1 MGSVKTWLAAAAL
14 CAAAA
19 STWASGAQDLLSTLD
34 RAAQPAPEPSVTV
47 RLVAQNEGLTPQAE
61 NLLAVVLE
69 HAPGW
74 HTYWRMPGDAGLTT
88 QFSFTT
94 PKDVRLTDPRFPL
107 PERHNDKG
115 IVSFSYGG
123 TAVFPFEAEIPRFP
137 EGRSARISIHVSYL
151 ACKDVCIPGEGTAEI
166 TLPYEVAPKPSA
178 DAELVSNAIV
188 NVPEVADIRGVRA
201 VYEEDRLKVTVPAS
215 EVHVEKSLSF
225 YPLDERVLK
234 LSDEPQHQTEEDGS
248 ASILMTLAPEFLQEP
263 RATLSGVFVGD
274 GGPAAGGWAIET
286 SFPLE
291 KGAVPK
297 PAVFSGALPVAGS
310 GASVTTLTAIVF
322 AFLGGL
328 ILNLMPCVFPILSLK
343 ILQLIEGYRRGER
356 LLPHGIAF
364 TGGVLVTM
372 GVLAGA
378 LLALRGVGMALG
390 WGFQL
395 QSPWVVSLL
404 LVLFVAITINLLGV
418 FEFTAASHLADT
430 RVARSAPRT
439 GAASSFFTGILAVI
453 VASPCTAPFMGAALG
468 YAVTQPAVEAIAV
481 FLSLGLGMAL
491 PWLLL
496 CIFPGWSR
504 MLPRPGA
511 WMDVF
516 RKVMAI
522 PMALAVVWLGW
533 VLSKQVSLNGMLL
546 MLAGCGSAAIALW
559 LLGREQW
566 GRGRNRV
573 LMGVTSFLAAG
584 AIAVIATGEFDR
596 AATAQGRGVWQP
608 WSEEAVRASLAEG
621 RPVFVDFTAAWCV
634 TCQANKVA
642 ALDRDEVQ
650 TAFRDGNLT
659 LLMGDW
665 TNRDPAIT
673 DILSR
678 FGRSGVP
685 LYLLY
690 RPDGTVQVL
699 PELLTPGIVLDAVK
713 GGQQ

>member
-1 MGSVKTWLAAAAL
+1 MGSIKTWLAAAAL

-19 STWASGAQDLLSTLD
+19 SSWASGARDFLSTLD
-34 RAAQPAPEPSVTV
+34 RSAQPASEPSVTV
-47 RLVAQNEGLTPQAE
+47 RLVAQNKGLTPQAE

-88 QFSFTT
+88 QFSFTA
-94 PKDVRLTDPRFPL
+94 PKDIRLSDPRFPL

-123 TAVFPFEAEIPRFP
+123 TAVFPFEAEVPRFP
-137 EGRSARISIHVSYL
+137 EGRSAHISIHVSYL
-151 ACKDVCIPGEGTAEI
+151 ACKDVCIPGEGTASI
-166 TLPYEVAPKPSA
+166 TLPYEVAPRPSDSA
-178 DAELVSNAIV
+178 DLVSNAIV
-188 NVPEVADIRGVRA
+188 DVPEVTDLSSIRA
-201 VYEEDRLKVTVPAS
+201 VYEEDRLKVTIPAS
-215 EVHVEKSLSF
+215 EVHVEKDLSF

-234 LSDEPQHQTEEDGS
+234 LSEEPRHQTEEDGS
-248 ASILMTLAPEFLQEP
+248 TSLLLTLDSDFLQNP
-263 RATLSGVFVGD
+263 RNTLSGVFVGD
-274 GGPAAGGWAIET
+274 GGPSAGGWAIET

-291 KGAVPK
+291 KGTVPK
-297 PAVFSGALPVAGS
+297 PATFSGALPVTDS
-310 GASVTTLTAIVF
+310 SASVTTVTAIFF

-343 ILQLIEGYRRGER
+343 ILQLIEGFRKGEK

-372 GVLAGA
+372 CALSGA
-378 LLALRGVGMALG
+378 LLTLRGVGMALG

-404 LVLFVAITINLLGV
+404 LVLFVAITINLLGI
-418 FEFTAASHLADT
+418 FEFTAASHLADS
-430 RVARSAPRT
+430 RVARSAPKT
-439 GAASSFFTGILAVI
+439 GTASSFFTGILAVI
-453 VASPCTAPFMGAALG
+453 VASPCTAPFMGAGLG
-468 YAVTQPAVEAIAV
+468 YAVTQPAIEAIAV
-481 FLSLGLGMAL
+481 FLALGLGMAL

-504 MLPRPGA
+504 MLPKPGA
-511 WMDVF
+511 WMDIF

-522 PMALAVVWLGW
+522 PMALAVIWLGW
-533 VLSKQVSLNGMLL
+533 VLSKQVNLNGMLL
-546 MLAGCGSAAIALW
+546 MLAGCSSAAIALW

-566 GRGRNRV
+566 GRGRNRI
-573 LMGVTSFLAAG
+573 LMGVTAFLAAA
-584 AIAVIATGEFDR
+584 AIAAIATGEFDR
-596 AATAQGRGVWQP
+596 AASRGRGAWQP
-608 WSEEAVRASLAEG
+608 WSETAVKAALAEG
-621 RPVFVDFTAAWCV
+621 HPVFVDFTAAWCV
-634 TCQANKVA
+634 TCQANKIA
-642 ALDRDEVQ
+642 ALDRDDVQ
-650 TAFRDGNLT
+650 TAFRDKNFM
-659 LLMGDW
+659 LLVGDW

-673 DILSR
+673 DILAR

-699 PELLTPGIVLDAVK
+699 PELLTPGIVLDAVENNR
-713 GGQQ
+713 

>member
-1 MGSVKTWLAAAAL
+1 MGSLKTWLASAAL

-19 STWASGAQDLLSTLD
+19 STWAAGAQNFLSTLD
-34 RAAQPAPEPSVTV
+34 RSAQPAPEPSVAV
-47 RLVAQNEGLTPQAE
+47 RLVAQNKGLTPQAE

-88 QFSFTT
+88 QFSFTA
-94 PKDVRLTDPRFPL
+94 PKDIRLTDPRFPL

-123 TAVFPFEAEIPRFP
+123 TAVFPFEAEVPRFP
-137 EGRSARISIHVSYL
+137 EGRSARISIRVSYL

-166 TLPYEVAPKPSA
+166 TLPYEVASKPSA
-178 DAELVSNAIV
+178 EADLVSNAIV
-188 NVPEVADIRGVRA
+188 DVPEVADIRGVRA
-201 VYEEDRLKVTVPAS
+201 VYEEDRIKVTIPAS

-225 YPLDERVLK
+225 YPLEERVFK
-234 LSDEPQHQTEEDGS
+234 LDDEPQHQTEKDGS
-248 ASILMTLAPEFLQEP
+248 ASLLMTLAPEFLQAP
-263 RATLSGVFVGD
+263 RSTLSGVFVGD

-286 SFPLE
+286 AFPLE
-291 KGAVPK
+291 KGEVPK
-297 PAVFSGALPVAGS
+297 PAVFSGALPVAVAA
-310 GASVTTLTAIVF
+310 ASVTTLTAIAF

-343 ILQLIEGYRRGER
+343 ILQLIEGYRRGEK
-356 LLPHGIAF
+356 LLPHGLAF

-372 GVLAGA
+372 GALSGA
-378 LLALRGVGMALG
+378 LLALRSVGMALG

-404 LVLFVAITINLLGV
+404 LVLFVAITINLLGI

-468 YAVTQPAVEAIAV
+468 YAVTQPAVEAVAV
-481 FLSLGLGMAL
+481 FLALGFGMAL

-516 RKVMAI
+516 RKIMAV

-533 VLSKQVSLNGMLL
+533 VLSKQISFNGMLL
-546 MLAGCGSAAIALW
+546 MLAGCAAAAIALW

-573 LMGVTSFLAAG
+573 LMGVTAFLAVG
-584 AIAVIATGEFDR
+584 AIAAIATGEFDR
-596 AATAQGRGVWQP
+596 TSSPQGRGAWQP
-608 WSEEAVRASLAEG
+608 WSEEAVKTALAEG

-650 TAFRDGNLT
+650 AAFREKNFT

-690 RPDGTVQVL
+690 KPDGTVQVL
-699 PELLTPGIVLDAVK
+699 PELLTPGIVLDALAAK
-713 GGQQ
+713 E

>member
-1 MGSVKTWLAAAAL
+1 MPQL
-14 CAAAA
+14 
-19 STWASGAQDLLSTLD
+19 AQDLLSTLD

-274 GGPAAGGWAIET
+274 GGPAASGWAIET

-496 CIFPGWSR
+496 CIFPEAGGLDGRLPQGHGDSDGACR
-504 MLPRPGA
+504 RLARLGALQAGQPQRHASDACGLRLRRHRALAARPRAVGPRSQPRPDG
-511 WMDVF
+511 
-516 RKVMAI
+516 RH
-522 PMALAVVWLGW
+522 
-533 VLSKQVSLNGMLL
+533 VLSCGRRNRRHRHGRIRPRRHRTGQGR
-546 MLAGCGSAAIALW
+546 LAALV
-559 LLGREQW
+559 R
-566 GRGRNRV
+566 RGRQGLPCRRPPRLRRLHRRLV
-573 LMGVTSFLAAG
+573 RHLSGQ
-584 AIAVIATGEFDR
+584 
-596 AATAQGRGVWQP
+596 QGRG
-608 WSEEAVRASLAEG
+608 S
-621 RPVFVDFTAAWCV
+621 
-634 TCQANKVA
+634 
-642 ALDRDEVQ
+642 
-650 TAFRDGNLT
+650 
-659 LLMGDW
+659 
-665 TNRDPAIT
+665 
-673 DILSR
+673 
-678 FGRSGVP
+678 
-685 LYLLY
+685 
-690 RPDGTVQVL
+690 
-699 PELLTPGIVLDAVK
+699 
-713 GGQQ
+713 

>member
-1 MGSVKTWLAAAAL
+1 MGKIAFLFSGQGAQYPGMGKSLCEASEAAKAVFDLADSIRSNTSAQCFSGTKEELSRTENTQPCVYCVGLAAAEAL
-14 CAAAA
+14 K
-19 STWASGAQDLLSTLD
+19 ASGIVPDV
-34 RAAQPAPEPSVTV
+34 AAGFSLGEVAALTFCGVLTPEDGF
-47 RLVAQNEGLTPQAE
+47 RLVCKRASFMDEAAE
-61 NLLAVVLE
+61 RTN
-69 HAPGW
+69 
-74 HTYWRMPGDAGLTT
+74 
-88 QFSFTT
+88 
-94 PKDVRLTDPRFPL
+94 
-107 PERHNDKG
+107 
-115 IVSFSYGG
+115 GG
-123 TAVFPFEAEIPRFP
+123 MAA
-137 EGRSARISIHVSYL
+137 
-151 ACKDVCIPGEGTAEI
+151 
-166 TLPYEVAPKPSA
+166 
-178 DAELVSNAIV
+178 
-188 NVPEVADIRGVRA
+188 
-201 VYEEDRLKVTVPAS
+201 
-215 EVHVEKSLSF
+215 
-225 YPLDERVLK
+225 VLK
-234 LSDEPQHQTEEDGS
+234 LSDEPQHQTEEDGN

-650 TAFRDGNLT
+650 TAFRDGNVT

>member
-1 MGSVKTWLAAAAL
+1 M
-14 CAAAA
+14 
-19 STWASGAQDLLSTLD
+19 
-34 RAAQPAPEPSVTV
+34 
-47 RLVAQNEGLTPQAE
+47 
-61 NLLAVVLE
+61 
-69 HAPGW
+69 
-74 HTYWRMPGDAGLTT
+74 
-88 QFSFTT
+88 
-94 PKDVRLTDPRFPL
+94 
-107 PERHNDKG
+107 
-115 IVSFSYGG
+115 
-123 TAVFPFEAEIPRFP
+123 
-137 EGRSARISIHVSYL
+137 
-151 ACKDVCIPGEGTAEI
+151 
-166 TLPYEVAPKPSA
+166 
-178 DAELVSNAIV
+178 
-188 NVPEVADIRGVRA
+188 
-201 VYEEDRLKVTVPAS
+201 
-215 EVHVEKSLSF
+215 HVEKSLSF

-511 WMDVF
+511 WMSSARSWRF
-516 RKVMAI
+516 RWRL
-522 PMALAVVWLGW
+522 PSSG
-533 VLSKQVSLNGMLL
+533 S
-546 MLAGCGSAAIALW
+546 AGCSPSRSA
-559 LLGREQW
+559 
-566 GRGRNRV
+566 
-573 LMGVTSFLAAG
+573 S
-584 AIAVIATGEFDR
+584 
-596 AATAQGRGVWQP
+596 TAC
-608 WSEEAVRASLAEG
+608 
-621 RPVFVDFTAAWCV
+621 F
-634 TCQANKVA
+634 
-642 ALDRDEVQ
+642 
-650 TAFRDGNLT
+650 
-659 LLMGDW
+659 
-665 TNRDPAIT
+665 
-673 DILSR
+673 
-678 FGRSGVP
+678 
-685 LYLLY
+685 
-690 RPDGTVQVL
+690 
-699 PELLTPGIVLDAVK
+699 
-713 GGQQ
+713 

>member
-19 STWASGAQDLLSTLD
+19 SSWASGARDFLSTLD
-34 RAAQPAPEPSVTV
+34 RSAQPASEPSVTV
-47 RLVAQNEGLTPQAE
+47 RLVAQNKGLTPQAE

-88 QFSFTT
+88 QFSFTA
-94 PKDVRLTDPRFPL
+94 PKDIRLSDPRFPL

-123 TAVFPFEAEIPRFP
+123 TAVFPFEAEVPRFP
-137 EGRSARISIHVSYL
+137 EGRSAHISIHVSYL
-151 ACKDVCIPGEGTAEI
+151 ACKDVCIPGEGTASI
-166 TLPYEVAPKPSA
+166 TLPYEVAPRPSDSA
-178 DAELVSNAIV
+178 DLVSNAIV
-188 NVPEVADIRGVRA
+188 DVPEVTDLSSIRA
-201 VYEEDRLKVTVPAS
+201 VYEEDRLKVTIPAS
-215 EVHVEKSLSF
+215 EVHVEKDLSF

-234 LSDEPQHQTEEDGS
+234 LSEEPRHQTEEDGS
-248 ASILMTLAPEFLQEP
+248 TSLLLTLDSDFLQNP
-263 RATLSGVFVGD
+263 RNTLSGVFVGD
-274 GGPAAGGWAIET
+274 GGPSAGGWAIET

-291 KGAVPK
+291 KGTVPK
-297 PAVFSGALPVAGS
+297 PAAFSGALPVTDS
-310 GASVTTLTAIVF
+310 SASVTTVTAIFF

-343 ILQLIEGYRRGER
+343 ILQLIEGFRKGEK

-372 GVLAGA
+372 CALSGA
-378 LLALRGVGMALG
+378 LLTLRGVGMALG

-404 LVLFVAITINLLGV
+404 LVLFVAITINLLGI
-418 FEFTAASHLADT
+418 FEFTAASHLADS
-430 RVARSAPRT
+430 RVARSAPKT
-439 GAASSFFTGILAVI
+439 GTASSFFTGILAVI

-468 YAVTQPAVEAIAV
+468 YAVTQPAIEAIAV
-481 FLSLGLGMAL
+481 FLALGLGMAL

-504 MLPRPGA
+504 MLPKPGA
-511 WMDVF
+511 WMDIF

-522 PMALAVVWLGW
+522 PMALAVIWLGW
-533 VLSKQVSLNGMLL
+533 VLSKQVNLNGMLL
-546 MLAGCGSAAIALW
+546 MLAGCSSAAIALW

-566 GRGRNRV
+566 GRGRNRI
-573 LMGVTSFLAAG
+573 LMGVTAFLAAA
-584 AIAVIATGEFDR
+584 AIAAIATGEFDR
-596 AATAQGRGVWQP
+596 AASRGRGAWQP
-608 WSEEAVRASLAEG
+608 WSETAVKAALAG
-621 RPVFVDFTAAWCV
+621 GHPVFVDFTAAWCV
-634 TCQANKVA
+634 TCQANKIA
-642 ALDRDEVQ
+642 ALDRDDVQ
-650 TAFRDGNLT
+650 TAFRDKNFM
-659 LLMGDW
+659 LLVGDW

-673 DILSR
+673 DILAR

-699 PELLTPGIVLDAVK
+699 PELLTPGIVLDAVENNR
-713 GGQQ
+713 

>member
-1 MGSVKTWLAAAAL
+1 M
-14 CAAAA
+14 
-19 STWASGAQDLLSTLD
+19 
-34 RAAQPAPEPSVTV
+34 
-47 RLVAQNEGLTPQAE
+47 
-61 NLLAVVLE
+61 
-69 HAPGW
+69 
-74 HTYWRMPGDAGLTT
+74 
-88 QFSFTT
+88 
-94 PKDVRLTDPRFPL
+94 
-107 PERHNDKG
+107 
-115 IVSFSYGG
+115 
-123 TAVFPFEAEIPRFP
+123 
-137 EGRSARISIHVSYL
+137 
-151 ACKDVCIPGEGTAEI
+151 
-166 TLPYEVAPKPSA
+166 
-178 DAELVSNAIV
+178 
-188 NVPEVADIRGVRA
+188 PEVADIRGVRA
-201 VYEEDRLKVTVPAS
+201 VYEEDRIKVTIPAS
-215 EVHVEKSLSF
+215 EVLVEKSLSF
-225 YPLDERVLK
+225 YPLEERVFK
-234 LSDEPQHQTEEDGS
+234 LADEPLHQTEKDGS
-248 ASILMTLAPEFLQEP
+248 ASLLMTLAPEFLQAP
-263 RATLSGVFVGD
+263 RSTLSGVFVGD

-286 SFPLE
+286 AFALE
-291 KGAVPK
+291 KVVVPK
-297 PAVFSGALPVAGS
+297 PAVFSGALPVAGAA
-310 GASVTTLTAIVF
+310 ASVTTLTAIAF

-343 ILQLIEGYRRGER
+343 ILQLIEGYRRGEK
-356 LLPHGIAF
+356 LLPHGLAF

-372 GVLAGA
+372 GALSGA
-378 LLALRGVGMALG
+378 LLALRSVGMALG

-404 LVLFVAITINLLGV
+404 LVLFVAITINLLGI

-468 YAVTQPAVEAIAV
+468 YAVTQPAVEAVAV
-481 FLSLGLGMAL
+481 FLALGFGMAL

-516 RKVMAI
+516 RKIMAV

-533 VLSKQVSLNGMLL
+533 VLSKQISFNGMLL
-546 MLAGCGSAAIALW
+546 MLAGCAAAAIALW

-573 LMGVTSFLAAG
+573 LMGVMAFLAVG

-596 AATAQGRGVWQP
+596 TSSPQGRGAWQP
-608 WSEEAVRASLAEG
+608 WSEEAVKTALAEG

-642 ALDRDEVQ
+642 ALERDEVQ
-650 TAFRDGNLT
+650 AAFREKNFT

-690 RPDGTVQVL
+690 KPDGTVQVL
-699 PELLTPGIVLDAVK
+699 PELLTPGIVLDALAAK
-713 GGQQ
+713 E